1 MPWPVGVFYRLRS
14 RWALGVRGPLNFALV
29 VRLVMLIDASLVA
42 RSARTTV
49 VTVVTVGHDYD
60 LALKELKTAI
70 K

>member
-14 RWALGVRGPLNFALV
+14 RWALGVRRPLNFALV

-49 VTVVTVGHDYD
+49 VTVGHDYD